1 MGSISALQPITVGL
15 YEKAVGVGRG
25 RTGTHTHTHECKKQQ
40 HTLRKYICIL
50 TGKCTVQTH
59 FCIIEMLYSLLL

>member
-25 RTGTHTHTHECKKQQ
+25 RTGTHTHTQMQK
-40 HTLRKYICIL
+40 TTAYIEKI
-50 TGKCTVQTH
+50 H
-59 FCIIEMLYSLLL
+59 MHPHR

>member
-25 RTGTHTHTHECKKQQ
+25 HTGTRTHTNAKNNSIH
-40 HTLRKYICIL
+40 
-50 TGKCTVQTH
+50 
-59 FCIIEMLYSLLL
+59 

>member
-25 RTGTHTHTHECKKQQ
+25 RTGTHTNAKNNSIH
-40 HTLRKYICIL
+40 
-50 TGKCTVQTH
+50 
-59 FCIIEMLYSLLL
+59 

>member
-25 RTGTHTHTHECKKQQ
+25 RTGTHTHTNAKNNSIH
-40 HTLRKYICIL
+40 
-50 TGKCTVQTH
+50 
-59 FCIIEMLYSLLL
+59 